1 MNNLFSEV
9 EKDTFKI
16 PRKKGFLFTDGG
28 SRGNP
33 GIAGAGAVLYDEK
46 KKKIASQKM
55 SCGIQTNNFAEYS
68 GLIMGLELALTNG
81 ITDLVVFM
89 DSKLIVE
96 QMSGN
101 YKVKNIG
108 LKPLFERAKSITENF
123 VEISFQ
129 HIPREKNKEADKLAN
144 EAMDLG

>member
-1 MNNLFSEV
+1 MNNLFANI
-9 EKDTFKI
+9 KKPTTKI

-33 GIAGAGAVLYDEK
+33 GIAGCGVVLYNENKQEISRDF
-46 KKKIASQKM
+46 Q
-55 SCGIQTNNFAEYS
+55 SCGIQTNNFAEYQ
-68 GLIMGLELALTNG
+68 GLILGLELALKNG

-101 YKVKNIG
+101 YKVKNAG
-108 LKPLFERAKSITENF
+108 LKPLFERAKNLAEKF
-123 VEISFQ
+123 AKISFQ
-129 HIPREKNKEADKLAN
+129 HIPRNFLFIFII
-144 EAMDLG
+144 